1 MVIRFI
7 KKEIKNS
14 SREGR
19 EEGSALASVLM
30 IATIIVLFIGGI
42 FSVIVMQ
49 GRFIQR
55 DIHKTQSMYAAEQHL
70 FEYLYS
76 KRDSLLSESDR
87 NANYEHVR
95 FANHGLLGLV
105 QSSGFVGNQESHIQV
120 LIGTQ
125 ADPYLDFAIALGD
138 TNSAL
143 TLTGSPS
150 ISGDI
155 QTGQRGVQFDN
166 FRGSPYQGTF
176 DGKNTQP
183 TDVYDDFQDFG
194 SILDSLISSFED
206 KVRSNENSVNRFL
219 FEDDADSD
227 DLNAIPP
234 DMTEIIVKG
243 NLAIDKPLSV
253 SDYLQILVSDSVF
266 ITEKMEG
273 SHLIIYSGE
282 YLELSE
288 KAEVQGQFFTPGN
301 AVVSG
306 QSYLRYPSV
315 LGVYFKQAGFE
326 PKTPLQLT
334 GDSIIDGLL
343 LTVHE
348 NVSSASGSDFKNIV
362 EDNALIRGA
371 FFNTGL
377 SEITGSVFGTV
388 ITDSFEFY
396 ESPTS
401 YVNWIREG
409 EIDVFQ
415 RPDRLSLPYNFGSIQ
430 EYEIIDYRIIDE
442 AP

>member
-1 MVIRFI
+1 LAIRFI
-7 KKEIKNS
+7 KKEIKNT

-19 EEGSALASVLM
+19 EEGSALASVLI

-55 DIHKTQSMYAAEQHL
+55 DIHKTQSVYAAEQHL
-70 FEYLYS
+70 FEYVYS

-95 FANHGLLGLV
+95 FTNHGLFGLV
-105 QSSGFVGNQESHIQV
+105 HSSGFVGNQESHIQV
-120 LIGTQ
+120 LVGTQ

-143 TLTGSPS
+143 SLTGNPS
-150 ISGDI
+150 ILGDI
-155 QTGQRGVQFDN
+155 LTGQKGIQFDN
-166 FRGSPYQGTF
+166 FRGSPYRGTF
-176 DGKNTQP
+176 EGENRPLTE
-183 TDVYDDFQDFG
+183 VYSDLQDFG
-194 SILDSLISSFED
+194 MILDSLVTGFDDTI
-206 KVRSNENSVNRFL
+206 NSAETSQDTFL
-219 FEDDADSD
+219 FEDDTEAD
-227 DLNAIPP
+227 DLIAVPSE
-234 DMTEIIVKG
+234 TKRIIVQG
-243 NLAIDKPLSV
+243 NLVIDKPVRV
-253 SDYLQILVSDSVF
+253 SDYVEILVSDSVF
-266 ITEKMEG
+266 IYEKIEG
-273 SHLIIYSGE
+273 SHLIVYSGE
-282 YLELSE
+282 YVELSE
-288 KAEVQGQFFTPGN
+288 NAEAQGQFFTSGN

-306 QSYLRYPSV
+306 QSYLRYPSI
-315 LGVYFKQAGFE
+315 LGVYFRQAGFE
-326 PKTPLQLT
+326 PQSPLRLS

-348 NVSSASGSDFKNIV
+348 DVSSARRSDFKNTIEENAIV
-362 EDNALIRGA
+362 RGA

-377 SEITGSVFGTV
+377 SEIKGSVFGTV
-388 ITDSFEFY
+388 ITNSFEFY
-396 ESPTS
+396 DSPRS

-409 EIDVFQ
+409 EMDVFQ
-415 RPDRLSLPYNFGSIQ
+415 RPERLSLPYNFGSIQ